1 MLHNLNTNH
10 CHIAVTS
17 IILGGLWCAL
27 LLEATTDKLD
37 LLRGCCDEVVDQ
49 LDS

>member
-1 MLHNLNTNH
+1 MLHNLNTNYGH
-10 CHIAVTS
+10 LAVTS